1 MRCTPQMA
9 SMERKNCVTIHTKSG
24 GSNGQSL
31 AYVYGHA
38 DQRDAQIANALTLDE
53 ARRPAV
59 GPLLFYC
66 VKTEVPSSHVV
77 AMMPRKSH

>member
-1 MRCTPQMA
+1 MA
-9 SMERKNCVTIHTKSG
+9 INPAVNAPFSALPAPLVWSVDA
-24 GSNGQSL
+24 NGQSL

>member
-1 MRCTPQMA
+1 MA
-9 SMERKNCVTIHTKSG
+9 DI
-24 GSNGQSL
+24 
-31 AYVYGHA
+31 YGHA
-38 DQRDAQIANALTLDE
+38 DQRDAAIAKALTLDE

-77 AMMPRKSH
+77 ATMPRKSH

>member
-1 MRCTPQMA
+1 
-9 SMERKNCVTIHTKSG
+9 MENRAARRRGFKVVDSH
-24 GSNGQSL
+24 GQSL

-38 DQRDAQIANALTLDE
+38 DKREAETAGGWTLDG

-59 GPLLFYC
+59 VPCLIYC

>member
-1 MRCTPQMA
+1 MSTATPISAM
-9 SMERKNCVTIHTKSG
+9 
-24 GSNGQSL
+24 L
-31 AYVYGHA
+31 
-38 DQRDAQIANALTLDE
+38 QIANALTLDE